1 MENWTGILRL
11 DVEERY
17 GKTVA
22 ENVYFQGALKVM
34 RPVYHDESGQACYYI
49 LNPGGG
55 YLDGDCYKVQISLK
69 EQARLT
75 LTTQSATKVYK
86 TPNTPAYQIT
96 EIFLQAGSY
105 LEYIPD
111 PLIMYRHARYK
122 QKNVVR
128 MEKGATFLYS
138 DIITPGWSPDGEQ
151 FSYDKLQ
158 LINEIYIDDELVT
171 FDHIKLN
178 PAEQNMEAI
187 GFMEGYSHLG
197 SMIVVGEQTT
207 TDLLDRLFNA
217 ISTNDMEYKVG
228 LSMLPVKGFTLRV
241 LANSTQTIERI
252 FTECQNILSKEWFN
266 TKPCFLRK
274 Y

>member
-138 DIITPGWSPDGEQ
+138 DIITPGWSPDGEP

-207 TDLLDRLFNA
+207 ADLLDRLFNA
-217 ISTNDMEYKVG
+217 ISTNDKEYKVG

-252 FTECQNILSKEWFN
+252 FTECQNIISKEWFN
-266 TKPCFLRK
+266 TKPSFLRK